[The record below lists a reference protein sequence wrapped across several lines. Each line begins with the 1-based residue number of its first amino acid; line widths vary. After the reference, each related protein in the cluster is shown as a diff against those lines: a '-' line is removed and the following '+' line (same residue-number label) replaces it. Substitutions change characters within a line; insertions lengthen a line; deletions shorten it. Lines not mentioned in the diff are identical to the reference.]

1 VTIEISG
8 LEFSHPVDEDGRT
21 ILTEDACA
29 FLCMLVDQFS
39 ARRSDLLAARR
50 AWQAKIDAG
59 ELPDFRPETKEIR
72 DGDWKVGALPPELLD
87 RRVEITGPVDRKMVI
102 NALNADVKV
111 FMADFEDALAPTW
124 TNVLDG
130 QINLRDAIRRTISY
144 EDPKSG
150 KKYNLQSDPA
160 LLLAR
165 VRGLHLDEK
174 HITRNGENIP
184 GCALWIS
191 VSTFFTITKH

>member
-111 FMADFEDALAPTW
+111 FRQMFWMAKLTFEMQFAGPFHTK
-124 TNVLDG
+124 TQN
-130 QINLRDAIRRTISY
+130 QEKNIICNRTRLFCLLGFVAFIWMKNIS
-144 EDPKSG
+144 PG
-150 KKYNLQSDPA
+150 M
-160 LLLAR
+160 
-165 VRGLHLDEK
+165 EK
-174 HITRNGENIP
+174 IFQA
-184 GCALWIS
+184 ALWIS